1 MKIAILHEMLIKL
14 WGAEKVVEKFMKM
27 YPEADLFTLIYDEK
41 KVEKI
46 FPKSKIN
53 KQVFKLPSQKR
64 YNLLKKQRF
73 CLPLMPISVEML
85 DFSEYDIVIISSS
98 GFAHWAIT
106 KPECKTIAYIHAPAR
121 YMWDWTN
128 EYKKDLNVP
137 NFIRPIFNYF
147 LNKKFLELRQ
157 WDYMA
162 SKRADIILANSSNTQ
177 NRIRKYHRN
186 KSEVLHAPIEIS
198 RFNKFSNTQKKDY
211 YIIISMLAHYKKIEV
226 AIEAFNKMSDKKLLI
241 VWGWDYKWE
250 LEKMVKPSPNL
261 SQGERNNK
269 SNITFVWPKYWD
281 EMVELLASAKWF
293 IFPWEEDFWMAPVE
307 ALACGTPLFALKA
320 WWLLETN
327 IEWKTWEFFEN
338 KDWDDFVENFIKF
351 DENIN
356 NNKYKK
362 EDLLNQ
368 AKNFWEEEFE
378 KRIRELVGG

>member
-14 WGAEKVVEKFMKM
+14 GWAEKVVEKILKI

-41 KVEKI
+41 KAWKI

-53 KQVFKLPSQKR
+53 SQVFELPSQKR

-73 CLPLMPISVEML
+73 CLPVMSLSVEML
-85 DFSEYDIVIISSS
+85 DFSKYDVIIISSS

-128 EYKKDLNVP
+128 EYKADLKVTKIIKP
-137 NFIRPIFNYF
+137 LFNYF

-162 SKRADIILANSSNTQ
+162 SKRPDIILANSNNTA

-186 KSEVLHAPIEIS
+186 TSEVLPPPIEIS
-198 RFNKFSNTQKKDY
+198 RFNKFSDTSKKDY

-226 AIEAFNKMSDKKLLI
+226 AINAFNKMPDKKLLI
-241 VWGWDYKWE
+241 VGWWDYKE
-250 LEKMVKPSPNL
+250 TLEKLAEK
-261 SQGERNNK
+261 
-269 SNITFVWPKYWD
+269 NITFVWPKYGD

-307 ALACGTPLFALKA
+307 ALACWTPLFALKA

-327 IEWKTWEFFEN
+327 IEWITWEFFN
-338 KDWDDFVENFIKF
+338 DVNWKDFVENFIKF
-351 DENIN
+351 DKNIE

-362 EDLLNQ
+362 EDLLKQ
-368 AKNFWEEEFE
+368 ANNFGEDEFE
-378 KRIRELVGG
+378 RKIRELVLK

>member
-46 FPKSKIN
+46 FPKEKIN

-73 CLPLMPISVEML
+73 CLPIMPISVEML
-85 DFSEYDIVIISSS
+85 DFSEYDVVIISSS
-98 GFAHWAIT
+98 GFSHWAIT

-128 EYKKDLNVP
+128 EYKKDLKVP
-137 NFIRPIFNYF
+137 WIIKPIFNYF

-198 RFNKFSNTQKKDY
+198 RFNKFKNTSKKDY

-226 AIEAFNKMSDKKLLI
+226 AIEAFNKMRDKKLLI
-241 VWGWDYKWE
+241 VWGWDYKKH
-250 LEKMVKPSPNL
+250 LESISEK
-261 SQGERNNK
+261 
-269 SNITFVWPKYWD
+269 NIEFVWPKYSN
-281 EMVELLASAKWF
+281 EMVELLAAAKWF

-307 ALACGTPLFALKA
+307 ALASGTPLFALKA

-327 IEWKTWEFFEN
+327 IEWKTGEFFED
-338 KDWDDFVENFIKF
+338 KDWADFVKNFIKF

-368 AKNFWEEEFE
+368 ADKFWEVEFE
-378 KRIRELVGG
+378 RRIRELVGK